1 MTQRIA
7 QASITIWAPIERVWS
22 VIIELSRYRD
32 WNPFIYDVVNA
43 PEELSV
49 GSRFLLRVRWADG
62 TTAESWETTTHLAPP
77 THTSQAPTS
86 AMLAYRYS
94 SWLARV
100 GLVRATRE
108 QHLLQ
113 KVGEAATHYSTRETF
128 HGPLARFLPLANVE
142 EGFQRHARALKQHAE
157 SGGS

>member
-7 QASITIWAPIERVWS
+7 QASITIRAPIERVWS
-22 VIIELSRYRD
+22 VIIELSRYRE

-43 PEELSV
+43 PAELRV

-77 THTSQAPTS
+77 TQLSQEPAS
-86 AMLAYRYS
+86 GLLAYRYS

-113 KVGEAATHYSTRETF
+113 KVDEAATYYSTRETF
-128 HGPLARFLPLANVE
+128 HGPLARFIPLANVE
-142 EGFQRHARALKQHAE
+142 EGFQRHAQALKQLAE
-157 SGGS
+157 S

>member
-7 QASITIWAPIERVWS
+7 QASITIRAPIERVWS
-22 VIIELSRYRD
+22 VIIELSRYRE

-43 PEELSV
+43 PAELRV

-77 THTSQAPTS
+77 TQLSQEPAS
-86 AMLAYRYS
+86 GLLAYRYS

-113 KVGEAATHYSTRETF
+113 KVDEAATYYSTRETF
-128 HGPLARFLPLANVE
+128 HGPLARFIPLANVE
-142 EGFQRHARALKQHAE
+142 EGFHRHAQALKQLAE
-157 SGGS
+157 S

>member
-7 QASITIWAPIERVWS
+7 QTSITIQAPIERVWS
-22 VIIELSRYRD
+22 IITELGRYRE

-43 PEELSV
+43 PAVLSV

-62 TTAESWETTTHLAPP
+62 STADSWETTTHVASP
-77 THTSQAPTS
+77 TPSGHAQTS

-108 QHLLQ
+108 QRLVQ
-113 KVGEAATHYSTRETF
+113 KVGEAKTHYSTRETF
-128 HGPLARFLPLANVE
+128 HGLVARFLPLANVE
-142 EGFQRHARALKQHAE
+142 EGFQRHAQALKQHAE
-157 SGGS
+157 S